1 MEVFFV
7 FFFVLIFKNPVIFV
21 EMNQKELMG
30 NGIWVA

>member
-1 MEVFFV
+1 MEVFI
-7 FFFVLIFKNPVIFV
+7 LNKKKNPVIFV